1 MDGSNNQFESA
12 SIEQASN
19 FFGRTPYRLKILSDM
34 SLPIKL
40 TPEDK
45 VLLLDGDECK
55 LVKLADIRY
64 FESFGNYSKTY
75 FTGGKLLIYR
85 TLNYLENRLSGQFFF
100 RANRQQLINLSH
112 IQDVQI
118 TNKSTFRIEMSCG
131 KQIDISRRRSQKFKC
146 SLSL

>member
-1 MDGSNNQFESA
+1 
-12 SIEQASN
+12 
-19 FFGRTPYRLKILSDM
+19 M